1 MRKSLQTLA
10 ITSALVAGFA
20 MASPLLAAQTLAP
33 PDTTKEPDMMGKGSD
48 MMGKGSGMMGG
59 DDKMKQMSQ
68 MMESCNKMM
77 QTSMNGDHDGGKP
90 NEQWHKDAPATP
102 DK

>member
-1 MRKSLQTLA
+1 MRKSLQSLA
-10 ITSALVAGFA
+10 IASALVAGFA
-20 MASPLLAAQTLAP
+20 IASPLLAAQTLTP
-33 PDTTKEPDMMGKGSD
+33 PDTTKEPD

-59 DDKMKQMSQ
+59 DDKMEQMSQ

-77 QTSMNGDHDGGKP
+77 QTSMNGDHDAGKP
-90 NEQWHKDAPATP
+90 NEQWHKGAPATP